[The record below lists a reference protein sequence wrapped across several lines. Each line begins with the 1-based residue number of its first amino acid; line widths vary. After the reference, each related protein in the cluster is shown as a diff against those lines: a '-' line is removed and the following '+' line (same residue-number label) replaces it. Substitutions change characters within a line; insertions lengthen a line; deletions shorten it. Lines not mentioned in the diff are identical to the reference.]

1 LSFLFHGREDLK
13 ESNVKLINEETE
25 SYVLL
30 EFRRRIDDR
39 RNARMVNGAEV
50 RDSERTQTEERRSKA
65 EDVYGMKVKL
75 EGAGIGFVSVTLAM
89 LKAGSGELHK
99 STSVKQDSVEGI
111 PHDVVDLGGLVL
123 EGLGDLVPEDPA
135 KLILMQLGELSI
147 RW

>member
-1 LSFLFHGREDLK
+1 MREEFK
-13 ESNVKLINEETE
+13 ISLINEERGVD
-25 SYVLL
+25 Y
-30 EFRRRIDDR
+30 RRSSMII
-39 RNARMVNGAEV
+39 
-50 RDSERTQTEERRSKA
+50 EERGV
-65 EDVYGMKVKL
+65 EDVYRMKLKL
-75 EGAGIGFVSVTLAM
+75 EGAGISFISVTLAM

-99 STSVKQDSVEGI
+99 GTSVKQDSVEGI